1 MFIDSHCHLNFAC
14 FDIQREMLL
23 KALEQI
29 EINEKK
35 TRNGNGNNR

>member
-1 MFIDSHCHLNFAC
+1 MTGIWIVLVTYCVLRSMR
-14 FDIQREMLL
+14 Q
-23 KALEQI
+23 ALEQI